1 MVNTRNSQCNGQP
14 SNNNNSNNN
23 VNLEQLLTTQNQLMH
38 AMLQTLNNLQPNQQ
52 QAPPPPPP
60 HQSHLAEFLR
70 AHPTTFS
77 QAKDPMDAEDWL
89 KGVEKKL
96 VIAQCT
102 DREKVLFAAHQ
113 LYGTAANWWETY
125 CNTHVNVDTITW
137 NEFKARFRTHYVP
150 RGIMK
155 LKKKEFTDLKQGGM
169 TVNEYLNSFIQLS
182 RYAPDDINT
191 DEKKQDVF
199 LNGLNDDI
207 QFQLLNTN
215 YTDFQH
221 MVDKVIV
228 IENKIKE
235 MEKDGK
241 RKVSFSGQSSGSN
254 VRPHFSQPNQFFKPL
269 QMNRPLMPVQVPSP
283 QFLTQRPNFQA
294 QCPSFQMQRPQ

>member
-1 MVNTRNSQCNGQP
+1 
-14 SNNNNSNNN
+14 
-23 VNLEQLLTTQNQLMH
+23 
-38 AMLQTLNNLQPNQQ
+38 
-52 QAPPPPPP
+52 
-60 HQSHLAEFLR
+60 
-70 AHPTTFS
+70 
-77 QAKDPMDAEDWL
+77 MDVEDWL
-89 KGVEKKL
+89 QGTEKKL
-96 VIAQCT
+96 VIVQCM
-102 DREKVLFAAHQ
+102 DHEKILFAAHQ

-125 CNTHVNVDTITW
+125 CNAHVNVDTITW

-150 RGIMK
+150 RGTMK
-155 LKKKEFTDLKQGGM
+155 LKKKEFADLKQGGM

-191 DEKKQDVF
+191 DEKNHDMF

-207 QFQLLNTN
+207 QFQLLNTD
-215 YTDFQH
+215 YADFQH
-221 MVDKVIV
+221 MVNKAIV

-254 VRPHFSQPNQFFKPL
+254 VRPRLLQPNPFFKSP
-269 QMNRPLMPVQVPSP
+269 QMNQPPMPVQVPRP

-294 QCPSFQMQRPQ
+294 QRPSFQMQRPQR

>member
-1 MVNTRNSQCNGQP
+1 MQ
-14 SNNNNSNNN
+14 
-23 VNLEQLLTTQNQLMH
+23 

-52 QAPPPPPP
+52 HAPPPPPP
-60 HQSHLAEFLR
+60 HQSRLAEFLR
-70 AHPTTFS
+70 TRPTTFS
-77 QAKDPMDAEDWL
+77 QAKDPMDARDWI

-102 DREKVLFAAHQ
+102 DREKDLFAAHQ

-125 CNTHVNVDTITW
+125 CNAHVNVDTITW

-150 RGIMK
+150 RGTMK

-191 DEKKQDVF
+191 DEKKLDVF

-207 QFQLLNTN
+207 QFQLLNTD
-215 YTDFQH
+215 YADFQH
-221 MVDKVIV
+221 MVDKAIV

-235 MEKDGK
+235 VEKDGK
-241 RKVSFSGQSSGSN
+241 RKVSFSEQSSGNN
-254 VRPHFSQPNQFFKPL
+254 VRPHFSQPNQFFKSP
-269 QMNRPLMPVQVPSP
+269 QMNRPPMPVQVSRP

-294 QCPSFQMQRPQ
+294 QRPSFQM